1 MDVFEALYTTRAM
14 RRVSED
20 PIPDDI
26 LKQMVDAG
34 IRAPSGSNRQGWKFI
49 VVTDPEIRNQL
60 GELYREAWDFYVKEF
75 YGGTSDLGASNVL
88 DGEKAEQV
96 VRITKSANWLS
107 ENFHKVPA
115 MFVVLSRNDPTGS
128 SIFPAIWS
136 LMLAGRAHGIGT
148 CLTTVLGMFKPQKAF
163 EILNIPSDKGWKIDA
178 VVTAGFPLGKWGVAK
193 RIPVDEVT
201 YLNTWGNETNWN
213 LEEPLWS
220 Y

>member
-20 PIPDDI
+20 PIPDDV

-60 GELYREAWDFYVKEF
+60 GDLYREAWDFYVKEF
-75 YGGTSDLGASNVL
+75 YGGTSDLGASDVL
-88 DGEKAEQV
+88 DEEKAEQV
-96 VRITKSANWLS
+96 VRITKSATWLS

-148 CLTTVLGMFKPQKAF
+148 CLTTVLGMFKPEKAF

-178 VVTAGFPLGKWGVAK
+178 VVTAGYPLGKWGVAK
-193 RIPVDEVT
+193 RTPVDEVT
-201 YLNTWGNETNWN
+201 YLNTWGNKTNWN
-213 LEEPLWS
+213 IEEPLWN